1 MKFFKIN
8 KKKAQKF
15 HEEGQVL
22 SDEGKDAEA
31 IAAYLKALEI
41 DPNKSETF
49 YNIGLIYKYQ
59 GEWVKSLEHNLKAYE
74 LDPEDESAR
83 WNLAI
88 AATALR
94 KWEIVRDAWKDN
106 GIELEGDTG
115 PINMNFG
122 LTPVRLNPDD
132 SAEVVWATRIDP
144 VRAII
149 DSIPYKESGFRHG
162 DIVLHDGAA
171 VGYRESGERKY
182 PVFNVLEHFES
193 SNYSTVIASVRI
205 TSDDD
210 LEELEVLFSE
220 TPHVFEDWTMNIRT
234 LCKQCSEGEP
244 HDHHDEELAEEW
256 ASDRTLGIAVAD
268 GESINN
274 LFDMWQS
281 KTNGVLVT
289 LDS

>member
-1 MKFFKIN
+1 MKFFKFN
-8 KKKAQKF
+8 KKKAQKL
-15 HEEGQVL
+15 HEDGQVL
-22 SDEGKDAEA
+22 SDQGRDAEA
-31 IAAYLKALEI
+31 IESYLKALEI

-59 GEWVKSLEHNLKAYE
+59 GEWIKSLEYNLKAYE

-106 GIELEGDTG
+106 GIELEGGTG

-122 LTPVRLNPDD
+122 MTPVRLNPDD

-171 VGYRESGERKY
+171 IGYRESGERKY
-182 PVFNVLEHFES
+182 PVFNVLERFES
-193 SNYSTVIASVRI
+193 SNYSTVIATVRI
-205 TSDDD
+205 TNDDD
-210 LEELEVLFSE
+210 LERLEELFSE

-244 HDHHDEELAEEW
+244 HDHHGEELAEEW
-256 ASDRTLGIAVAD
+256 ASDRTLGIAVANN
-268 GESINN
+268 ESLNS
-274 LFDMWQS
+274 LFDLWQS
-281 KTNGVLVT
+281 KTSGVLIT
-289 LDS
+289 LNS

>member
-94 KWEIVRDAWKDN
+94 KWEIVRSAWKDN

-182 PVFNVLEHFES
+182 PVFNVLERFEP

-210 LEELEVLFSE
+210 LEGLEELFSE

-244 HDHHDEELAEEW
+244 HDYHDEELAEEW

>member
-94 KWEIVRDAWKDN
+94 KWEIVRSAWKDN

-182 PVFNVLEHFES
+182 PVFNVLERFEP

-210 LEELEVLFSE
+210 LEGLEELFSE

-244 HDHHDEELAEEW
+244 HDYHDEELAEEW
-256 ASDRTLGIAVAD
+256 ASDRTLGIAVVD